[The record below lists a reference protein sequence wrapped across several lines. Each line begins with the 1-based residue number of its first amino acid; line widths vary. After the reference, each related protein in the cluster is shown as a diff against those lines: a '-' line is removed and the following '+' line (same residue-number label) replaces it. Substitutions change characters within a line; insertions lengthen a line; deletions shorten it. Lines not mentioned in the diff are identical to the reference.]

1 MGDGGEKDDVMK
13 VTSLPDLTL
22 CIVAFAHRQSLYLYK
37 YMYING
43 LPW

>member
-1 MGDGGEKDDVMK
+1 MGEGGEKDDVMK
-13 VTSLPDLTL
+13 ATSHPDLSL
-22 CIVAFAHRQSLYLYK
+22 CIVAFAQGQSLYLYK